1 MKIITDEAFLVVGH
15 PRSTGFYGPE
25 NSENLPVFALLR
37 MQNLGALAPVEVGM
51 LMFCF
56 HTRRKQVSQQER
68 E

>member
-1 MKIITDEAFLVVGH
+1 MKIITDEAFLVGDH
-15 PRSTGFYGPE
+15 PWLTGFHGPE

-37 MQNLGALAPVEVGM
+37 MQNLAPVEAASF
-51 LMFCF
+51 MFCF